1 MFLVVESGLEML
13 LFYGGSIITVP
24 AHKGIAIAK
33 SIASCVVGVMNV
45 VGTTIYT
52 INENYLK
59 MD

>member
-1 MFLVVESGLEML
+1 ML

-45 VGTTIYT
+45 VETTIYT